1 MLLVSGLK
9 VIISPHMGFSF
20 FTISPAISISC
31 STAGDLIG
39 MRRTAIGRGAIETVL
54 FSIPYDT
61 TDHRFLRIRNDSGNL
76 HMDTASGTGGV
87 PGTYTQQYREAWSVS
102 IPTSA
107 IIFELKAGTK
117 QVEAN
122 APGTVIFDNFVAAAL
137 MLRRSR

>member
-1 MLLVSGLK
+1 
-9 VIISPHMGFSF
+9 MGFSF